1 MPKPLHRD
9 VFEPAPIALFTSGR
23 FHEHHAVGTSTRPR
37 RQLGTAIVHFQRT
50 SQLLYF
56 RAAYFS
62 LSKALVADFFAASC
76 QVQSFCQ
83 LSLKL
88 FSAAPSPCVLGRE
101 PAHHHPSPA
110 EPIAPAEPLKLRGA
124 WKLLGLRKQAPMS
137 ANSKSASRFVSKMAV
152 EVIAKPRLS
161 CWINP
166 SQHIKVLDAGHSLQE
181 SSGIGN
187 LRTIACG
194 TASSIPS
201 HHPDWSA
208 RCCTKKFV
216 CSMLTT
222 AMKWQRNKAP
232 AKSSSCSRLG
242 L

>member
-137 ANSKSASRFVSKMAV
+137 ANSKS
-152 EVIAKPRLS
+152 
-161 CWINP
+161 
-166 SQHIKVLDAGHSLQE
+166 
-181 SSGIGN
+181 
-187 LRTIACG
+187 T
-194 TASSIPS
+194 
-201 HHPDWSA
+201 
-208 RCCTKKFV
+208 
-216 CSMLTT
+216 
-222 AMKWQRNKAP
+222 KWQLKSLRNRDCPVGSTLLNTSRSLMP
-232 AKSSSCSRLG
+232 AILCKNRLV
-242 L
+242 LAT